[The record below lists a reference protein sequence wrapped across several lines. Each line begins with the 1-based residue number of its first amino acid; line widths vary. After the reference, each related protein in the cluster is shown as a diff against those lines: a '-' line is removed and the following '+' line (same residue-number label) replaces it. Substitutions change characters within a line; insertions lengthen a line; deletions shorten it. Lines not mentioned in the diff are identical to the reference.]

1 VTASRDDAARGDWV
15 QVYQVVLP
23 AGERAPQIPA
33 ETQAVP
39 LELWVKGFLLTD
51 RASLGDDVEITTL
64 AGRRISGR
72 MVAIDPTYGHDF
84 GRPVP
89 ELLAVGP
96 ELRALLGW
104 GGGAAPGHASTAPA
118 VSPPAKGQPQ

>member
-1 VTASRDDAARGDWV
+1 MNAKAADAKGEPTAHALTNEAVRGDWV

-23 AGERAPQIPA
+23 AGERAPQVPP

-39 LELWVKGFLLTD
+39 LEMWVKGFLVAD
-51 RASLGDDVEITTL
+51 RASLGDEVDVETL
-64 AGRRISGR
+64 AGRRLRGR
-72 MVAIDPTYGHDF
+72 LVAIDPAYDHGF

-96 ELRALLGW
+96 EVRALLR
-104 GGGAAPGHASTAPA
+104 AAAIKP
-118 VSPPAKGQPQ
+118 